1 MSRNRY
7 QTRAPSKIQTLFF
20 RTAFEYD
27 VGMNQNRSIFRFSQ
41 DKQAQFR
48 MEALE
53 FHKKWGLKA
62 TIDAYKVS
70 KPTIYRWKRVFT
82 KSLGSLESLIP
93 KSRSP
98 RIKRVMVINPKI
110 MDFVKTLREDHYRL
124 GKEKIKPI
132 LDAYCQKE
140 GLEPISTSKIGRII
154 KKNSLFFQK
163 LGRYYHNPAGGFAK
177 RSINYKTKVRFSPK
191 ISDIGYV
198 EIDTITRFVTSLK
211 VYVFNAVDIKLKF
224 QFSYAYKNLSSST
237 SLDFFKKLE
246 TVYPIQGGIKTVQTD
261 NGLEFQGEFKMYLE
275 KKGINQVFIYPRC
288 PKINGFVERANRT
301 LSEEFL
307 QAHLPT
313 ALLSFPELNH
323 ELMDYLVWYNT
334 VRVHKAL
341 GNISPINYL
350 LKISPESQMYW
361 THTKI

>member
-1 MSRNRY
+1 MSLKN
-7 QTRAPSKIQTLFF
+7 PNKIQSFF
-20 RTAFEYD
+20 FGTAFEYD
-27 VGMNQNRSIFRFSQ
+27 SGMNQNRSIFRFSQ

-48 MEALE
+48 MEVLE

-70 KPTIYRWKRVFT
+70 KPTIFRWKKIFT

-93 KSRSP
+93 KSKAP
-98 RIKRVMVINPKI
+98 KIKRIMSVDPKI
-110 MDFVKTLREDHYRL
+110 VEFIKSLREDHYRL

-132 LDAYCQKE
+132 LDDYCQKE
-140 GLEPISTSKIGRII
+140 GLDLISTSKIGRII

-177 RSINYKTKVRFSPK
+177 KSVSYKTKVKFSPK
-191 ISDIGYV
+191 VTDIGYL
-198 EIDTITRFVTSLK
+198 EIDTITRFITNLK
-211 VYVFNAVDIKLKF
+211 VYVLNAVDIKLKF
-224 QFSYAYKNLSSST
+224 QFSYAYKALSSAT

-246 TVYPIQGGIKTVQTD
+246 QVYPIQNGIKTVQTD
-261 NGLEFQGEFKMYLE
+261 NGLEFQGEFRKYLE
-275 KKGINQVFIYPRC
+275 KKGINQFFIYPRC

-307 QAHLPT
+307 QSHLST
-313 ALLSFPELNH
+313 VLLSFPDLNH

-334 VRVHKAL
+334 VRVHKSL

-361 THTKI
+361 THTFS